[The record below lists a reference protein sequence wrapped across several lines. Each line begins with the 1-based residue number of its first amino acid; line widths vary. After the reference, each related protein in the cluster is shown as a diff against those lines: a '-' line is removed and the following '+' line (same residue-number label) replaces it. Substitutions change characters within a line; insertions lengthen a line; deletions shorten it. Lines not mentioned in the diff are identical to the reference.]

1 MWCILLSF
9 GLQLL
14 PCCTMHAFFVHVGIY
29 MLFASYSSSCWP
41 CFSMLVS
48 WALDPGLFVFRMALH
63 VVLHWWGFRSVWLIS
78 VRRHAFS
85 VIVPWNGLW
94 CLYSWRG
101 WLSLYGGIG
110 RKLLPSHVIASMN
123 PYILRHLS
131 HLHMH
136 NHGRYDFTI
145 HARLLCIALATLALW
160 PCVAPA
166 LPILERVSH
175 GQGLL
180 CSVLCCPSLPQRSC
194 LFFGLPAPL
203 LSLNAAFLQTTK
215 SVVSN

>member
-1 MWCILLSF
+1 MWCILFSF

-14 PCCTMHAFFVHVGIY
+14 PCCTMHAFFVHVGTY

-48 WALDPGLFVFRMALH
+48 WALDPGLFVFCMALH

-131 HLHMH
+131 HFHMH
-136 NHGRYDFTI
+136 YHGCHDFTL
-145 HARLLCIALATLALW
+145 HVRLLCIALATLALCLAW
-160 PCVAPA
+160 HPLCRYWSAFLMARAFSALCCVAHRS
-166 LPILERVSH
+166 LSVHVCFL
-175 GQGLL
+175 GFLL
-180 CSVLCCPSLPQRSC
+180 
-194 LFFGLPAPL
+194 LF
-203 LSLNAAFLQTTK
+203 
-215 SVVSN
+215 